1 MDKEKRVPYCRL
13 ANSLNASVQINSPLH
28 ISSGAAWRG
37 FGAATQLY
45 LAWLLFACLLACS
58 DASAQ
63 IPAADSLRYLL
74 RVAPRMDTLRV
85 RRLQALAGELMTRYP
100 LRATDFGQQSLALAR
115 HLKDAIGEGQA
126 LLRLGT
132 LCRRQAN
139 YARAQYFN
147 RQAQQ
152 VFRHQNDRVGLAQSY
167 LQTSLIELVQGNPSP
182 ALRAALQGLHLA
194 EQAGSF
200 RVQAQIRATI
210 GNIYIQMGDHQNA
223 LAMLRTV
230 LETGFQHND
239 QRVVAMALNLLGNA
253 YRMQK
258 KWTLAR
264 TYYLRAARLN
274 RHLSD
279 AENEA
284 INETNMA
291 VLYEEQGDHAQ
302 ALTHGF
308 RARTLAYTHHD
319 DYNLP
324 ATELALARIYLAT
337 QQPDSA
343 IALAENGLRR
353 SQQRRNNENIRN
365 ASDLLAQA
373 YAVRGDWSRAYR
385 YHVLYVAYKDTL
397 SGEDTQR
404 KTSAMRYGYELDKK
418 QTQIALL
425 TKTRQLQLQ
434 KSARQRLQLY
444 ELLAGLAG
452 LLLLAGLLWRNVIL
466 KQRTNRQL
474 NDHNT
479 QIGAQRDDLNR
490 TLWELRATQ
499 AQLVQREKMAS
510 LGELTAGIAHEIQNP
525 LNFVTNFSELGVELV
540 AELKDELT
548 RAAPLGAGQPAVSQL
563 LLDLAQNQS
572 KIWEHGRRAD
582 RIVKSMLEHSRA
594 SGGQR
599 QATSLNALAD
609 ESLRLAHHAWQTKH
623 PDFLVAFTKDF
634 DPALPAVLAVPQD
647 LSRVLLNL
655 LANAFYALT
664 EKSRF
669 AGPSFR
675 PEVRVFTGCTSQAV
689 WLRVRDNGTGIPAA
703 IIGKV
708 FQPFF
713 TTKPTGDGTGLG
725 LSLSYDII
733 TKGQGGTLT
742 IESEAGE
749 FTEVTLSLP
758 LVPVGQ

>member
-1 MDKEKRVPYCRL
+1 MKCRVGL
-13 ANSLNASVQINSPLH
+13 
-28 ISSGAAWRG
+28 
-37 FGAATQLY
+37 
-45 LAWLLFACLLACS
+45 LLAVL
-58 DASAQ
+58 ALGLGTAKAQ
-63 IPAADSLRYLL
+63 SPAADSLRQLL
-74 RVAPRMDTLRV
+74 QVQSRADTTRV
-85 RRLQALAGELMTRYP
+85 RRLQALGWELATQDTPQAITLTR
-100 LRATDFGQQSLALAR
+100 QSLALAR
-115 HLKDAIGEGQA
+115 QLGDGVGQGRA
-126 LLRLGT
+126 LVRLGT
-132 LCRRQAN
+132 LYRRQAD
-139 YARAQYFN
+139 YSHAWDYTQQARRFFA
-147 RQAQQ
+147 RQG
-152 VFRHQNDRVGLAQSY
+152 NKVGLAQTCLQLSLIAMTQGRPAAALTAALEGRRLAEQTRDRQTLMYLKVTLGSIY
-167 LQTSLIELVQGNPSP
+167 LQAEDYENALP
-182 ALRAALQGLHLA
+182 ALRAGLASA
-194 EQAGSF
+194 E
-200 RVQAQIRATI
+200 RL
-210 GNIYIQMGDHQNA
+210 GDQS
-223 LAMLRTV
+223 
-230 LETGFQHND
+230 
-239 QRVVAMALNLLGNA
+239 VVASALDQLGNM
-253 YRMQK
+253 YRAQR
-258 KWTLAR
+258 KWLPAQR
-264 TYYLRAARLN
+264 YFLRSAHLN
-274 RHLSD
+274 RKLGD
-279 AENEA
+279 TQ
-284 INETNMA
+284 NETQDEINLA
-291 VLYEEQGDHAQ
+291 ALFEEQGQHSQ
-302 ALTHGF
+302 ALSHGF
-308 RARTLAYTHHD
+308 RARTLAYLHHD
-319 DYNLP
+319 DYSLP
-324 ATELALARIYLAT
+324 TAELALARTYLAT

-343 IALAENGLRR
+343 IALAKNGLRR
-353 SQQRRNNENIRN
+353 SQQRRSNENIRS
-365 ASDLLAQA
+365 ASELLAQA
-373 YAVRGDWSRAYR
+373 YAARGDSARAYR
-385 YHVLYVAYKDTL
+385 YHVLFVAYKDTL
-397 SGEDTQR
+397 SGEETQK
-404 KTSAMRYGYELDKK
+404 KTAALRYGYELDTK

-490 TLWELRATQ
+490 TLRELRATQ

-548 RAAPLGAGQPAVSQL
+548 RATLSGAGQPAVSQL

-572 KIWEHGRRAD
+572 KIQEHGRRAD

-599 QATSLNALAD
+599 QVTSLNALAD

-623 PDFLVAFTKDF
+623 PDFLVDLTKDF

-647 LSRVLLNL
+647 LNRVLLNL

-664 EKSRF
+664 EKSRL

-675 PEVRVFTGCTSQAV
+675 PEVRVCTGRTSQAV

-703 IIGKV
+703 VIGKV

-733 TKGQGGTLT
+733 TKGHGGTLT
-742 IESEAGE
+742 VESEAGE
-749 FTEVTLSLP
+749 FTEVTLLLP
-758 LVPVGQ
+758 LAPVGQ

>member
-1 MDKEKRVPYCRL
+1 MPHRRVTNDLY
-13 ANSLNASVQINSPLH
+13 
-28 ISSGAAWRG
+28 AAVLCTGRWRG
-37 FGAATQLY
+37 AGRRVLRILSADMGRRLV
-45 LAWLLFACLLACS
+45 WLLLAGGI
-58 DASAQ
+58 ARPAAIAQ
-63 IPAADSLRYLL
+63 TPAADSIRHLL
-74 RVAPRMDTLRV
+74 QATPQVDTSRV
-85 RRLQALAGELMTRYP
+85 RRLQALAGELLTQDAP
-100 LRATDFGQQSLALAR
+100 RAIALCRQSLTLAQQ
-115 HLKDAIGEGQA
+115 LNDTVGQGQA

-132 LCRRQAN
+132 LYRRQAD
-139 YARAQYFN
+139 YAQARYFN
-147 RQAQQ
+147 QQAQRL
-152 VFRHQNDRVGLAQSY
+152 FRRRDTCTGLAQTY
-167 LQTSLIELVQGNPSP
+167 LQTSLIELVQGNPIP
-182 ALRAALQGLHLA
+182 ALNAAIQGLHLA
-194 EQAGSF
+194 EQVGDF
-200 RVQAQIRATI
+200 RVQTQIRATM
-210 GNIYIQMGDHQNA
+210 GNIYIQMGDYQNA
-223 LAMLRTV
+223 SPMLRTV
-230 LETGFQHND
+230 LKVGAQQGD
-239 QRVVAMALNLLGNA
+239 QRVVAVALNLLGCA
-253 YRMQK
+253 CQMQK
-258 KWTLAR
+258 KWALAR
-264 TYYLRAARLN
+264 TYYLRAAQLN
-274 RHLSD
+274 RHLGD

-284 INETNMA
+284 INETNLA

-302 ALTHGF
+302 ALMHGF

-324 ATELALARIYLAT
+324 ATELALARTYLAT

-373 YAVRGDWSRAYR
+373 YAARGDWARAYR

-434 KSARQRLQLY
+434 KSTRQRLQLY

-490 TLWELRATQ
+490 TLRELRATQ

-548 RAAPLGAGQPAVSQL
+548 RATLSGAGQPAVSQL

-572 KIWEHGRRAD
+572 KIQEHGRRAD

-599 QATSLNALAD
+599 QVTSLNALAD
-609 ESLRLAHHAWQTKH
+609 ESLRLAHHAWQTKQ
-623 PDFLVAFTKDF
+623 PDFLVDLTKDF

-647 LSRVLLNL
+647 LNRVLLNL

-664 EKSRF
+664 EKSRL

-675 PEVRVFTGCTSQAV
+675 PEVRVCTGHTSQAV

-703 IIGKV
+703 VIGKV

-733 TKGQGGTLT
+733 TKGHGGTLT
-742 IESEAGE
+742 VESEVGE
-749 FTEVTLSLP
+749 FTEVTLLLP
-758 LVPVGQ
+758 LAPVGQ